1 MFWPYSE
8 SFLVLVNAYQAS
20 EWEIV
25 EHVSV
30 FYFYKGFLP
39 NDAWFEQPEQ
49 LFHASLAVDFHVKLF
64 RKSMLSI
71 VNIVKTFGFSPN
83 SRPFLSCSNRVD

>member
-1 MFWPYSE
+1 MFWPYNE

-30 FYFYKGFLP
+30 FYF
-39 NDAWFEQPEQ
+39 
-49 LFHASLAVDFHVKLF
+49 
-64 RKSMLSI
+64 
-71 VNIVKTFGFSPN
+71 
-83 SRPFLSCSNRVD
+83 